1 MGTSDIIAGI
11 VVVAGLG
18 FGGYGYYKY
27 SNLEETNALQANT
40 ILELGDLV
48 GRQTIALEAYKKQ
61 EKSNEELQA
70 SRQDAEVVHAR
81 TVAAVGE
88 LRKSIANLKS
98 SSSDSLEA
106 CNKSYAVAGEL
117 LGTCGE
123 RYTGMAKKAELLR
136 ADAIAL
142 DQHADLLHGIVD
154 DLQGL
159 EPLNGNK

>member
-1 MGTSDIIAGI
+1 MGTSDIIAG
-11 VVVAGLG
+11 VVVIAGIG
-18 FGGYGYYKY
+18 FGGYGWYKY
-27 SNLEETNALQANT
+27 NQLETNNTRQAAT
-40 ILELGDLV
+40 ILELQDTNDKQKLS
-48 GRQTIALEAYKKQ
+48 LEAFQKQ

-123 RYTGMAKKAELLR
+123 RYTGMAKNAELLR

-142 DQHADLLHGIVD
+142 DQHTDILRGLVT

-159 EPLNGNK
+159 EPLNGSK